1 MTKTGPYVVHPTIL
15 QEKTKTGIFICYHGN
30 MSRFF
35 FLLCVALVA
44 FSLAPHANA
53 VSETI
58 YWNDSDLINF
68 PANPSDGGTPDDG
81 GGNTEDSGG
90 VVDTGTSG
98 LVDTSNTGGQT
109 PSQPAVPSTPASEAV
124 VSALGSEAVVTVVS
138 NDSNAG
144 SSKNLNTGG
153 QDLLTVLSSGGA
165 IEIAGSGGGST
176 SGNLSED
183 TSAGIRI
190 VGANVRGSLRS
201 NGIFLRMLAD
211 LGGFGAHAQTRADV
225 GLIAASTALTNSNIE
240 EVFFKLHEFI
250 VTYRS
255 RGYLLGFVPVSYTVR
270 VTVNPELTAADR
282 VKIKLPWYR
291 FFLRKLFSPDAL
303 ARDINAIVAA
313 HIQNSDPEQN
323 LSAQQAQLFVAV
335 ANLLKSKIDVVEES
349 VGKVL

>member
-68 PANPSDGGTPDDG
+68 PANPSDGGTSDDG

-138 NDSNAG
+138 NDAGG
-144 SSKNLNTGG
+144 SSIQNANTGG
-153 QDLLTVLSSGGA
+153 QDLLTALSSGGA
-165 IEIAGSGGGST
+165 IVAGSGNASANGGI
-176 SGNLSED
+176 SED

-291 FFLRKLFSPDAL
+291 FFLRKLFSPGTL

-313 HIQNSDPEQN
+313 HIQNSDPDQN